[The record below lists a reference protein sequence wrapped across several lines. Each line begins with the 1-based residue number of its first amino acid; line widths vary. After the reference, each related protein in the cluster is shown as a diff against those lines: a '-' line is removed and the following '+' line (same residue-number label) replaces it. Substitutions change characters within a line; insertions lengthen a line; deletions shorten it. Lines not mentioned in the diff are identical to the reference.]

1 MLKSVI
7 KGAEAISLPGNENVV
22 LFIHGLSSSPSEMK
36 MISKTI
42 NQEGY
47 TTSAILLSGHG
58 SKPSDLKK
66 ITWNDWFND
75 VKGELFQLRKKYNKI
90 IIVGLSTG
98 ASLALHLAAHYQVEG
113 VVALAPAIYLKN
125 RYSKLLP
132 FLKYFTFYSK
142 KKNGPDVSDEKAKA
156 GLVGYEKIPLKAILE
171 AQKLFDHL
179 KNDLPDVYVPALIA
193 HSINDHVID
202 FKSAEFVYN
211 KISSKSKQFLKLEK
225 SYHILTVD
233 VDKEIVTREVIKFIN
248 SICRK

>member
-1 MLKSVI
+1 MQSVL
-7 KGAEAISLPGNENVV
+7 KGAEAFFLAGSDHAV

-36 MISKTI
+36 LIAKEV
-42 NQEGY
+42 NQQGY
-47 TTSAILLSGHG
+47 STSAILLSGHG

-66 ITWNDWFND
+66 VTWNDWFTD
-75 VKGELFQLRKKYNKI
+75 VKKALFQLRKKYKKI

-113 VVALAPAIYLKN
+113 IVALAPAIYLKN
-125 RYSKLLP
+125 RYHKLLP
-132 FLKYFTFYSK
+132 FLRYFLFYSK
-142 KKNGPDVSDEKAKA
+142 KKDGPDVSDEDAKA
-156 GLVGYEKIPLKAILE
+156 GLIGYDKIPIKTIIQ

-179 KNDLPDVYVPALIA
+179 KSDLPDVYVPVLIA

-202 FKSAEFVYN
+202 FKSAEFVYQH
-211 KISSKSKQFLKLEK
+211 ISSKSKQFLKLEK

-233 VDKEIVTREVIKFIN
+233 VEKEIVIREIIKFIN